1 MARDMERDAT
11 RREEQLLLAAVL
23 AGNGGAWRRFT
34 QRYQGL
40 IAACVRKVL
49 HRYSASYDK
58 DDLADLIADVWI
70 ALLKDDRHKLRQ
82 YDPERGYRFSSW
94 IGLIATNTTI
104 DALRARTTRPSFI
117 EDMEGFAE
125 RYLVERRSPQ
135 RVVELSHAARLAKA
149 ALEQLDDEERR
160 FVIACFH
167 EERPPADLAAELG
180 VSVNTVYS
188 RKFKV
193 RAKLVRI
200 AEHMGQGALAVA

>member
-1 MARDMERDAT
+1 MVCDIDVADA
-11 RREEQLLLAAVL
+11 RREELALLAEVL
-23 AGNGGAWRRFT
+23 AGNRGAWERFS
-34 QRYQGL
+34 QRYQAL

-49 HRYSASYDK
+49 HRYSARYDH

-70 ALLKDDRHKLRQ
+70 ALLKDDRRKLHQ
-82 YDPERGYRFSSW
+82 YDSERGYRLSSW
-94 IGLIATNTTI
+94 VGLIATNTTI
-104 DALRARTTRPSFI
+104 DALRARTTSPSFI

-125 RYLVERRSPQ
+125 RHLVEWRSPQ
-135 RVVELSHAARLAKA
+135 RVVELSDAARLAKA
-149 ALEQLDDEERR
+149 ALEQLDDDERR

-167 EERPPADLAAELG
+167 EEQPPAALAAELG

-200 AEHMGQGALAVA
+200 AEHMEQATMAVA